1 MLFEILLDKRITDDE
16 IKVAMKKLFALGDD
30 DMFIRHYSNDMFDD
44 DFADQAL
51 LIEVYEHNGDFPY
64 RLSIAFDDDVS
75 TRFEDEKGFA
85 KKLSGIINASILV
98 DDGDVN
104 PYTAILI
111 TRKGDEHPV
120 HIYISEDSTECEEYE
135 LQEPYRHL
143 LESSS

>member
-1 MLFEILLDKRITDDE
+1 
-16 IKVAMKKLFALGDD
+16 MKKLFALGND

-44 DFADQAL
+44 DFAGQAL
-51 LIEVYEHNGDFPY
+51 LIEVYEHTGDFPC

-120 HIYISEDSTECEEYE
+120 HIYISEDLMEGEKYE

-143 LESSS
+143 LKPAA